1 MAVKSR
7 SSTLLLLRNR
17 KHRLANPRNEQA
29 VAAALL
35 SSVFWVGACPGV
47 RGGSGGSRK
56 ATARP
61 VKATV
66 GLSEEALSLMCL
78 QGEASQLWEQPASS
92 CAFDGNARA
101 NCGRF
106 LTVAQLPRLPRLLG
120 LPFARSALRDGLR
133 LGRRRL
139 EKPRRKEAAKQS
151 ILAVPA
157 ASAGTLA
164 AAGAAAGA
172 LGVGLGLG
180 ALGFFG
186 TTSPAALGAA
196 GRCFG
201 EASQGPHRS
210 AGIRR
215 KAASLPASPGPSEPE
230 RTSAPTPSLPP
241 ARRVTESPSGGSL
254 CSPRGSALGGALA
267 AGPPPPPGV
276 FGTALQGDV
285 KREIEMPA
293 SGSRFAV
300 PALAAWSFA
309 WAAACRAAI
318 ARLDA

>member
-66 GLSEEALSLMCL
+66 GFSEEALSLMCL

-139 EKPRRKEAAKQS
+139 EKPRRKEAAKRS

-210 AGIRR
+210 AGIRS
-215 KAASLPASPGPSEPE
+215 KAASLPGFAWTFGAGADFGTDAFAAACAT
-230 RTSAPTPSLPP
+230 RH
-241 ARRVTESPSGGSL
+241 RVTEWWLALLSSRLRSRWGLSGRAAAA
-254 CSPRGSALGGALA
+254 PRGLGNRLA
-267 AGPPPPPGV
+267 GR
-276 FGTALQGDV
+276 
-285 KREIEMPA
+285 RET
-293 SGSRFAV
+293 RN
-300 PALAAWSFA
+300 
-309 WAAACRAAI
+309 
-318 ARLDA
+318 